1 MALSAACAAG
11 AGLFACVGDSPTTT
25 PDAAVIDAAPDGA
38 CPTATSCDP
47 KNCGKV
53 GHDCLGGAC
62 VAGAC
67 RPVEIA
73 TGQIHPTVIRVDG
86 DTLYWIDI
94 GTLTNGS
101 CSATTDGSV
110 MRAKVDGSQLT
121 AIATGQ
127 KCPSDLVLA
136 GTDLYWTVQGNG
148 NFADGA
154 VMHAP
159 KNGTGATPLYSNIV
173 QAARLATD
181 GTTLYVSAANNG
193 ALDDIFRAP
202 LSGSGPLVKMAAQ
215 QVNVSGIE
223 VQGSRILWGTVG
235 PGSLRTAA
243 TTYALDAGA
252 DASGAPT
259 LLNGDAG
266 YPITFTQTSGNVI
279 YLADRDQGQ
288 VKKIEVG
295 SLDPSAVATGQGTPY
310 GVAVDGSYVY
320 WWSSS
325 AGILW
330 RGQLDGV
337 GTPLNVASHPQGG
350 FAYLAIDATAVYVS
364 NIDSGKILRIAK
376 P

>member
-127 KCPSDLVLA
+127 KCPSDLVSA
-136 GTDLYWTVQGNG
+136 TWRR
-148 NFADGA
+148 
-154 VMHAP
+154 P
-159 KNGTGATPLYSNIV
+159 KPWARCPL
-173 QAARLATD
+173 AARRRGR
-181 GTTLYVSAANNG
+181 GTRRPS
-193 ALDDIFRAP
+193 
-202 LSGSGPLVKMAAQ
+202 
-215 QVNVSGIE
+215 
-223 VQGSRILWGTVG
+223 
-235 PGSLRTAA
+235 SLRTNLAV
-243 TTYALDAGA
+243 TWHL
-252 DASGAPT
+252 PT
-259 LLNGDAG
+259 A
-266 YPITFTQTSGNVI
+266 
-279 YLADRDQGQ
+279 R
-288 VKKIEVG
+288 
-295 SLDPSAVATGQGTPY
+295 
-310 GVAVDGSYVY
+310 
-320 WWSSS
+320 
-325 AGILW
+325 
-330 RGQLDGV
+330 
-337 GTPLNVASHPQGG
+337 
-350 FAYLAIDATAVYVS
+350 
-364 NIDSGKILRIAK
+364 
-376 P
+376 